1 MRITFYL
8 FFVIFFLIYI
18 LINYY
23 IGLRG
28 WQYLDVYIPFLKR
41 NVYWVLFWSIALSYI
56 AVRATGG
63 FIPSAVRYY
72 LTVIGSYWLAAMFYF
87 LQILIIIDIIRF
99 MDRRLHFLPA
109 SSTANTRLSMSVGVV
124 VVCLVAVILI
134 YGTWN
139 ARTPRVKHYDI
150 SIPKQA
156 GSLENIHIVMVS
168 DVHLGEI
175 MHNGR
180 LIKLV
185 EIVESLEPDI
195 ILLPG
200 DVIDEDIGTFI
211 KQDMNKTFRRLNPKY
226 GVYAVPGNHEYIGGN
241 VEVAVHYLE
250 QAGIRVLRDEYI
262 KIADSFYIIG
272 RNEKSRTYYTEENK
286 LKGLNE
292 IIEGIDHS
300 LPLIMMY
307 HQPIQLEEA
316 AENGIDLQL
325 SGHTHRGQLFPIN
338 FITQRLFEID
348 HGYMQKGNFRLIV
361 SSGFGTWGP
370 PIRIGNQPEIV
381 DIILKM
387 EVALNE

>member
-8 FFVIFFLIYI
+8 IFIIFFLVYA

-28 WQYLDVYIPFLKR
+28 WQYLGIYIPFLKR
-41 NVYWVLFWSIALSYI
+41 NVYWILFWSIALSYL
-56 AVRATGG
+56 AVRVSGG
-63 FIPSAVRYY
+63 FIPAVVRYY
-72 LTVIGSYWLAAMFYF
+72 LTVIGAYWLAAMFYF
-87 LQILIIIDIIRF
+87 LQILLIIDLIRLLDKWF
-99 MDRRLHFLPA
+99 RFLPA
-109 SSTANTRLSMSVGVV
+109 VSKAVPRIGMVIG
-124 VVCLVAVILI
+124 VAVMCVVTIILV

-139 ARTPRVKHYDI
+139 ARTPRIKHYDI
-150 SIPKQA
+150 FVPKQA
-156 GSLENIHIVMVS
+156 GTLEQLHVVMVS

-185 EIVESLEPDI
+185 EIVDSLKPDI

-211 KQDMNKTFRRLNPKY
+211 KQDMDKTFRKLSPQY
-226 GVYAVPGNHEYIGGN
+226 GIYAVPGNHEYIGGK
-241 VEVAVHYLE
+241 VEMAVHYLE

-262 KIADSFYIIG
+262 KIADSIYIVG
-272 RNEKSRTYYTEENK
+272 RDDKSHQYYTEKNK
-286 LKGLNE
+286 PLGLKDILG
-292 IIEGIDHS
+292 GIDHS
-300 LPLIMMY
+300 FPLILLN
-307 HQPIQLEEA
+307 HQPTQLDEA

-338 FITQRLFEID
+338 FITQSIFEID
-348 HGYMQKGNFRLIV
+348 YGYIQKGEYRLIV

-370 PIRIGNQPEIV
+370 PIRTGNEPEIV
-381 DIILKM
+381 DIILNF
-387 EVALNE
+387 VP